1 MVRKKICIILVALMS
16 MSILFGTTAFAAESN
31 IPDATSQFYVND
43 FANII
48 SDEVEREMQER
59 AVAYADST
67 DGIQIVV
74 TTVKTIGN
82 ADPEKYTTDMY
93 NKYAIGKNS
102 MGVLIMLSVETRD
115 LEIKLGTNMAKYLS
129 APRTGD
135 IIDAHI
141 EELAANDF
149 ETALNGMQQT
159 TIEYISKKVDSAAN
173 EVPVSQTKIEDVK
186 KDSGALWGVLAAL
199 GFTGGGGVSIFG
211 LSKLFK
217 KRKEKK
223 AAEEIARIENSDL
236 VKEKNET
243 ILALQQKIENQKNQ
257 AELTISS
264 KDSDISYL
272 KSSLKEVREEL
283 TKMKERKERAI
294 IAYPDIEEKIDAIF
308 AQEKIDADKAAAAKV
323 ENKLRSA
330 LAYESTRHNLN
341 IFQSACDALRSLS
354 YDEEKYVSADLIS
367 SVRNAYQKSFD
378 LQQKYEEE
386 ERIKRDKKAASNVN
400 GIILAA
406 LALSVTRHSLSSLK
420 DAYRAYENLTSKQQ
434 SYVTADVN
442 MLYDMMRRAKRLQ
455 DEYEEEER
463 RRRQREEEERRRRQ
477 REEEERRRRMNS
489 YSSSTRSSYSG
500 SSFRSHGGMGGSS
513 RGHGAGRKF

>member
-1 MVRKKICIILVALMS
+1 MVKKISMLLVVLI
-16 MSILFGTTAFAAESN
+16 SISVLFSTTVFAAESN

-48 SDEVEREMQER
+48 SDDVEREMQKR
-59 AVAYADST
+59 AVDYADST

-74 TTVKTIGN
+74 TTVQTIGN
-82 ADPEKYTTDMY
+82 ADPEKYATEMY

-115 LEIKLGTNMAKYLS
+115 IQIRLGTNMAKYIS
-129 APRTGD
+129 ASKTGD
-135 IIDAHI
+135 IIDSYI
-141 EELAANDF
+141 EELSANDF

-159 TIEYISKKVDSAAN
+159 TIEFVSKKVNTATN
-173 EVPVSQTKIEDVK
+173 EVPVTQTTIEDVK

-199 GFTGGGGVSIFG
+199 GITGGGGVSIFG
-211 LSKLFK
+211 FSKLLK

-243 ILALQQKIENQKNQ
+243 ILALQQELENQKNQ
-257 AELTISS
+257 TERKISS
-264 KDSDISYL
+264 KDSEISYF
-272 KSSLKEVREEL
+272 KSSLKDVREEL
-283 TKMKERKERAI
+283 SKMKERKERAI
-294 IAYPDIEEKIDAIF
+294 IAYPDIEEKIDAILL
-308 AQEKIDADKAAAAKV
+308 QEKIDADKAAAAKV
-323 ENKLRSA
+323 ERKIRSA
-330 LAYESTRHNLN
+330 LEYDCTRHNLN
-341 IFQSACDALRSLS
+341 IFQTACDALRGLS

-367 SVRNAYQKSFD
+367 SIKNAYQKSFD
-378 LQQKYEEE
+378 LQKKYEEE
-386 ERIKRDKKAASNVN
+386 ERIKKDKKAASNVDK
-400 GIILAA
+400 IILAA
-406 LALSVTRHSLSSLK
+406 LALSLSRHSLSGLK
-420 DAYRAYENLTSKQQ
+420 NAYSEYENLTSKQQ

-442 MLYDMMRRAKRLQ
+442 ALYDMMRKAKRLQ

-489 YSSSTRSSYSG
+489 YSSSSRSSFGG
-500 SSFRSHGGMGGSS
+500 SSFGSHSGMGGSS
-513 RGHGAGRKF
+513 RGHGGGRKF

>member
-115 LEIKLGTNMAKYLS
+115 IQIRLGTNMAKYIS
-129 APRTGD
+129 ASRTGD

-149 ETALNGMQQT
+149 ETALAGMQKT
-159 TIEYISKKVDSAAN
+159 TIEYISKKVNTATN
-173 EVPVSQTKIEDVK
+173 EVAVSQTTVEDVK

-199 GFTGGGGVSIFG
+199 GITGGGGVSIFG

-223 AAEEIARIENSDL
+223 AAEEIARIENSDI
-236 VKEKNET
+236 VKAKNER
-243 ILALQQKIENQKNQ
+243 ILSLQQELENQRNQ
-257 AELTISS
+257 AKRDISS

-272 KSSLKEVREEL
+272 KSSLKDVREEL
-283 TKMKERKERAI
+283 KQMKERKERAI

-308 AQEKIDADKAAAAKV
+308 AQEKNDADKAAAAKV
-323 ENKLRSA
+323 ESVLQSA

-341 IFQSACDALRSLS
+341 IFQAACDALRSLS

-378 LQQKYEEE
+378 LQQKHEEE
-386 ERIKRDKKAASNVN
+386 QRVRRNKEKAASVQN
-400 GIILAA
+400 IILAA
-406 LALSVTRHSLSSLK
+406 LALSVSRFSLSELK
-420 DAYRAYENLTSKQQ
+420 NACNAYENLTNEQQ
-434 SYVTADVN
+434 NYITADVQA
-442 MLYDMMRRAKRLQ
+442 LYDMKRRAKRLQ
-455 DEYEEEER
+455 DQYDEEERRKEEER
-463 RRRQREEEERRRRQ
+463 RRRQREEEEA
-477 REEEERRRRMNS
+477 RRRRMNS